1 MQPANSPKI
10 WEFREECG
18 TSSSGESGPIWGVS
32 SCNYQDRATYKAERS
47 SNRKRSMMD
56 FLRIV
61 IAILLPPLGVFL
73 QVGIGKQF
81 WINVLLTILGYIPGI
96 VHAVWVIAKY

>member
-1 MQPANSPKI
+1 MKEA
-10 WEFREECG
+10 ETVAG
-18 TSSSGESGPIWGVS
+18 GER
-32 SCNYQDRATYKAERS
+32 NRRLERATKGRH
-47 SNRKRSMMD
+47 RMD
-56 FLRIV
+56 LLRIIV
-61 IAILLPPLGVFL
+61 AILLPPLGVFL